1 MFLKFPNLEVKFM
14 FFWVFLDEPCREYG
28 VLFPQQGI
36 KPMSPAV
43 EAQIFNLGLPRKSHK
58 VPIINLP
65 LQGRLLNK
73 ENSSS
78 LLKSAQLYSH

>member
-1 MFLKFPNLEVKFM
+1 M